1 MPQEVEQVQTSAPVG
16 WSGKMSPELSAPTKE
31 RTLGQSS
38 RKQSKSQSRKSPLF
52 LSLRTDG
59 QQPDASPMWEENGAL
74 LGAFSMLSFGEC
86 PSAENASHLSQILEA
101 SPPPEILFERQGVPG
116 YCPQSGTPWQ
126 RVAAA
131 AQGGIAQPGGSTFC
145 IQGNCIDRAD
155 TAGCNGKGW
164 TEGVSYTLNTID
176 RPAVYSEP
184 LDDVASTL
192 RAGAGMPKHDADI
205 RGRLAITVENHPQD
219 SRVKINEDGVVQTLS
234 GQMGTGGG
242 NVPLILENK

>member
-101 SPPPEILFERQGVPG
+101 SPHPKYSLSAKACLGIVRTVAKSCRRCSRRHCSTRRVYILHPRKLHRQ
-116 YCPQSGTPWQ
+116 SRHRRMQ
-126 RVAAA
+126 R
-131 AQGGIAQPGGSTFC
+131 QRMDRGS
-145 IQGNCIDRAD
+145 
-155 TAGCNGKGW
+155 K
-164 TEGVSYTLNTID
+164 L
-176 RPAVYSEP
+176 
-184 LDDVASTL
+184 
-192 RAGAGMPKHDADI
+192 
-205 RGRLAITVENHPQD
+205 HPQHY
-219 SRVKINEDGVVQTLS
+219 
-234 GQMGTGGG
+234 
-242 NVPLILENK
+242 

>member
-101 SPPPEILFERQGVPG
+101 SPHPKYSLSAKAFSFDSLASNSMKSTNPHSGCREVGVSKTLDATRPD
-116 YCPQSGTPWQ
+116 P
-126 RVAAA
+126 AKN
-131 AQGGIAQPGGSTFC
+131 QGGIAIVQ
-145 IQGNCIDRAD
+145 
-155 TAGCNGKGW
+155 
-164 TEGVSYTLNTID
+164 
-176 RPAVYSEP
+176 
-184 LDDVASTL
+184 
-192 RAGAGMPKHDADI
+192 
-205 RGRLAITVENHPQD
+205 LAVENHPQD